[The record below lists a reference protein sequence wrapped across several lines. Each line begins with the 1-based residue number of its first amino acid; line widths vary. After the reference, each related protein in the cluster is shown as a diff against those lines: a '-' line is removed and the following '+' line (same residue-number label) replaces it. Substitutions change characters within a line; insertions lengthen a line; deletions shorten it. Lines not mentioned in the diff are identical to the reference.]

1 MFPDPSMERATK
13 WDGKCFMPS
22 NEVYQSFD
30 HLKLLID
37 QQMTQASSLE
47 SRLKAELDW
56 ARACISELE
65 SKRHSSKKK
74 LEHVLK
80 KHAEEKAAWRIR
92 EHEKIQAVID
102 GMKDDLSFERKNQKR
117 TEILNSKLLDELAEA
132 KKSAKRFLH
141 DYEKEKKARELLE
154 DVCDQLAKEVGE
166 DRADV
171 EESKREYIRA
181 REELEEERKM
191 LQMAEVWREERVQM
205 KLIDAKVALENQC
218 SQLKE
223 LQTELES
230 FLRSKSHTNLDVAEI
245 KEAELLIE
253 AVAESVK
260 IQEMNEFKYQPPAAS
275 EDIFAIFEEIQQREA
290 PKEREIEPCYRSSP
304 ASDASK
310 IHTVSPAT
318 DIFLG
323 KPANGSVEYDD
334 SEWETLSRGEI
345 GSSISQ
351 EGSGESNC
359 EINEDLRK
367 SVSSISKLWPSLPD
381 NCKNYKRTSADGPKG
396 RFSNGGLSDAG
407 LEHWSSPDSV
417 NPHVTRGMKGCIE
430 WPPGAHKQSLKT
442 KLLEARLENHK
453 VQIRHVLKQKI

>member
-1 MFPDPSMERATK
+1 MEKATK
-13 WDGKCFMPS
+13 WDGKCLKPS

-30 HLKLLID
+30 HLKILID
-37 QQMTQASSLE
+37 QQMTQASSVE
-47 SRLKAELDW
+47 SNLKAELDW
-56 ARACISELE
+56 ARARISKLE
-65 SKRHSSKKK
+65 SRQHSSKKE
-74 LEHVLK
+74 LEHILK
-80 KHAEEKAAWRIR
+80 KHVEEKAAWRIR

-102 GMKDDLSFERKNQKR
+102 GMKDDLSFERKNRRR
-117 TEILNSKLLDELAEA
+117 TEILNSKLLDELTEA

-141 DYEKEKKARELLE
+141 DYEKEKKAREHLE
-154 DVCDQLAKEVGE
+154 DVCDQLAKGVGE

-171 EESKREYIRA
+171 EESKRESIRA

-205 KLIDAKVALENQC
+205 KLIDAKLALENQC
-218 SQLKE
+218 SQLKK

-230 FLRSKSHTNLDVAEI
+230 LLRSRNHSNLDGAMI

-275 EDIFAIFEEIQQREA
+275 EDIFAIFEGLQQREE
-290 PKEREIEPCYRSSP
+290 PKEREIEPHYRSSP
-304 ASDASK
+304 KSDASK
-310 IHTVSPAT
+310 IHTDSPAT

-323 KPANGSVEYDD
+323 KPTNGSVEDD
-334 SEWETLSRGEI
+334 SEWETLSRGDI
-345 GSSISQ
+345 ASSNSL
-351 EGSGESNC
+351 EGSGESNY

-367 SVSSISKLWPSLPD
+367 SVSSISKLWPALPD
-381 NCKNYKRTSADGPKG
+381 NCKTYKKTSAEVSKE
-396 RFSNGGLSDAG
+396 RVSKGGLNDASVSPPNSG
-407 LEHWSSPDSV
+407 HWSSPDSV

-430 WPPGAHKQSLKT
+430 WPRGAHKQSLKM
-442 KLLEARLENHK
+442 KLLEARLESHK